1 LWKTIA
7 DILPVDGG
15 AWHTASLSNGFAYP
29 DFLLSGE
36 AVTGVGG
43 GKKSKL

>member
-1 LWKTIA
+1 MTVANIS
-7 DILPVDGG
+7 PVDGG
-15 AWHTASLSNGFAYP
+15 AWHTSGISSGFAYP

-36 AVTGVGG
+36 PVTGVGG

>member
-1 LWKTIA
+1 MGA
-7 DILPVDGG
+7 DVFAVDGG
-15 AWHTASLSNGFAYP
+15 AWHTSGISHGFEYP

-36 AVTGVGG
+36 AVTGVAG